1 MLTRQYIVSMLF
13 TTHIFDMPQL
23 LKSNH
28 KLDIL
33 KMA

>member
-13 TTHIFDMPQL
+13 TTDIFDMPQL
-23 LKSNH
+23 LKRNH
-28 KLDIL
+28 NRDIP